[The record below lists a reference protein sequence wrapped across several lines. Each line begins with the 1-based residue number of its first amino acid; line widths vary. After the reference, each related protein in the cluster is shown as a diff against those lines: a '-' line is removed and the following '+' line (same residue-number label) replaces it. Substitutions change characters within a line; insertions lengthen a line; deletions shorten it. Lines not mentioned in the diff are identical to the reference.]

1 MKFYRNQNAINI
13 QDNTEYNKE
22 HKSLKKCQTQISE
35 NLLKGLRGKYTKK
48 TKRDQKQSSHKMENE
63 VESNKLKCFKKK
75 LNKQDEKK
83 KRKCSLSKKERKRK
97 QKTKTKSVLSKE
109 LSFQEKSQV
118 EDSRKRKSVLNKE
131 LSFQEKSI
139 VEDSRSWENLKV
151 IAKEN
156 PSDNVR
162 FLTDGEIIFIDDPL
176 DLNAEDGLSFKGK

>member
-1 MKFYRNQNAINI
+1 MKFYRNQNSINN
-13 QDNTEYNKE
+13 QANSEYNKE

-35 NLLKGLRGKYTKK
+35 NLLKGLRGKYTKR

-63 VESNKLKCFKKK
+63 VENNKLKCSKKK

-83 KRKCSLSKKERKRK
+83 KRKCGLSKKERKRK

-109 LSFQEKSQV
+109 LSFQEKS
-118 EDSRKRKSVLNKE
+118 K
-131 LSFQEKSI
+131 